1 MNAGSSLAQSLAKL
15 VVVSTTALCAATVVA
30 QTFPSKPVRLVVPYP
45 PGGSVDVVARS
56 IQQPFSKA
64 LNQTVLVDN
73 RPGANSALGMEHVV
87 RAPADGHTILVGGSV
102 SNAALR
108 KLPFDLLKDLT
119 PVVGVGTQSYVLS
132 VHPSVPVKSVKELV
146 ALARA
151 RPGQLVYSINIY
163 GGGQH
168 LSGELLKI
176 MARIDMKPVV
186 FQGGAPSAMAVLGGH
201 ASILIST
208 IAPMVQHVPTGRLR
222 PLAITSRE
230 RSVLLP
236 DVPTMIESGF
246 PDFDVSAA
254 MAIWAPAATPR
265 DAVARLS
272 TELMRTLQNPEVKSI
287 AMRDGYVIAPIGP
300 AEYAAQVP
308 VMMALYQKIGKA
320 ANIKFD

>member
-1 MNAGSSLAQSLAKL
+1 MNTGSSLAALM
-15 VVVSTTALCAATVVA
+15 VVTATALTAAPAAA
-30 QTFPSKPVRLVVPYP
+30 QPFPSKVVRLVVPYP

-56 IQQPFSKA
+56 FSQPLGKV
-64 LNQTVLVDN
+64 LNQTVIVEN

-108 KLPFDLLKDLT
+108 KLPFDLLRDLA
-119 PVVGVGTQSYVLS
+119 PVVGVGTQPYVFS
-132 VHPSVPVKSVKELV
+132 VHPSVPAKNVKELV

-151 RPGQLVYSINIY
+151 RPGELAYSINIY

-186 FQGGAPSAMAVLGGH
+186 FQGGAPSALAVLGGH

-208 IAPMVQHVPTGRLR
+208 VAPMIQHVSSGKLR

-230 RSVLLP
+230 RSPLLA

-246 PDFDVSAA
+246 PDFEMTAA
-254 MAIWAPAATPR
+254 MAMWVPAATP
-265 DAVARLS
+265 
-272 TELMRTLQNPEVKSI
+272 T
-287 AMRDGYVIAPIGP
+287 
-300 AEYAAQVP
+300 
-308 VMMALYQKIGKA
+308 
-320 ANIKFD
+320 

>member
-1 MNAGSSLAQSLAKL
+1 MNPGCSLATLAAVP
-15 VVVSTTALCAATVVA
+15 VVVAAALIAVPAAG
-30 QTFPSKPVRLVVPYP
+30 QPFPSKVVRLVVPYP

-56 IQQPFSKA
+56 FSQPLAKA
-64 LNQTVLVDN
+64 LSQTVIVEN

-108 KLPFDLLKDLT
+108 KLPFDLLRDLT
-119 PVVGVGTQSYVLS
+119 PVVGVGTQPYVFS
-132 VHPSVPVKSVKELV
+132 VHPSVPAKTVKELV

-151 RPGQLVYSINIY
+151 RPGELAYSINIY

-186 FQGGAPSAMAVLGGH
+186 FQGGAPSALAVLGGH

-208 IAPMVQHVPTGRLR
+208 IAPMQQHVSTGKLR
-222 PLAITSRE
+222 PLSVTSRE

-236 DVPTMIESGF
+236 DIPTMIELGYA
-246 PDFDVSAA
+246 DFDVTGA
-254 MAIWAPAATPR
+254 MAIWAPAATPKEAI
-265 DAVARLS
+265 DRLS
-272 TELMRTLQNPEVKSI
+272 ADLMRTLQTADVKSV
-287 AMRDGYVIAPIGP
+287 ALRDGYAIAPIGST
-300 AEYAAQVP
+300 EYGVL
-308 VMMALYQKIGKA
+308 VRKMMQHYQKIAKA
-320 ANIKFD
+320 AKIKLD